1 MVGMRSTALTLV
13 LVTTVAL
20 AACASDG
27 TDGGGAPSG
36 STSSSGQSQ
45 ASVERPD
52 PEDGTATTFDAA
64 TNDFMVAGL
73 KQFSSGD
80 PAWADTRTK
89 WLAKGKRESDFLV
102 SAMFAALLKAQ
113 QVNAPELVQRARHEL
128 GLIGAPSVGFL
139 AGILATGTVDTIYD
153 EIEEKDKPI
162 RVDDDTRREA
172 SEVLALIGAPAALAT
187 AAAASRAETKSGRR
201 FALQAL
207 GNMGDRGG
215 PAAVD
220 ALVRWSRNDDWV
232 LRVEAVHG
240 LRHFSDASTRA
251 ALEAALR
258 DDEALVREKA
268 IDGLRQRREKASLS
282 ALRSALQVARGA
294 ARLQEAKRIEATIAR
309 IEAE

>member
-1 MVGMRSTALTLV
+1 MVGMRSASLTLV
-13 LVTTVAL
+13 LVTAVAV

-27 TDGGGAPSG
+27 TSGGRSRSG
-36 STSSSGQSQ
+36 SSGGTQT
-45 ASVERPD
+45 AVDRPAPD
-52 PEDGTATTFDAA
+52 EGTATTFDAT

-80 PAWADTRTK
+80 PAWADTRAQ
-89 WLAKGKRESDFLV
+89 WLAMGKRESDFLV

-128 GLIGAPSVGFL
+128 VLIGHPSVGFL

-172 SEVLALIGAPAALAT
+172 SEVLALIGAPAAPAT

-240 LRHFSDASTRA
+240 LRHFSDAGTRA

-268 IDGLRQRREKASLS
+268 IDGLRQRREKASLP
-282 ALRSALQVARGA
+282 ALRSALQA
-294 ARLQEAKRIEATIAR
+294 ARSAARIQESKRIEATIAR
-309 IEAE
+309 IETE